1 MLCGGSI
8 GLQADT
14 VTLASGMPLEPP
26 APPSLQILAIARYRC
41 GLRLVWHENPSLLFV
56 SPRMK
61 HYTRT
66 RSLDARWHPQAVSIG
81 TVALTASNA
90 HPGVSSV
97 SVLASVLASA
107 FAPNVWPPFIAKRA
121 SMTSF
126 KALTVALLFSG
137 VASSVMCAPR
147 IPVSDAEVV
156 EHLPRRTDPAQQEFR
171 ALRGRLAASPDD
183 MPLALTLA
191 RRYISQSRVEG
202 DPRYLGYAQAAL
214 APWYDKAD
222 PPPEVRV
229 MRATLLQ

>member
-1 MLCGGSI
+1 VRGNAPPIPCF
-8 GLQADT
+8 T
-14 VTLASGMPLEPP
+14 MPLDFP
-26 APPSLQILAIARYRC
+26 APPSLQPLQGASALASADRFAGGQHAARIPCFTLAIARYRC

-56 SPRMK
+56 PPRMK

-66 RSLDARWHPQAVSIG
+66 RSLDARWHPEPVSIG

-90 HPGVSSV
+90 HSGVSSV
-97 SVLASVLASA
+97 SVLASVLASV

-156 EHLPRRTDPAQQEFR
+156 EHLARRTDPAQQEFR
-171 ALRGRLAASPDD
+171 ALRSRLAASPDD
-183 MPLALTLA
+183 MPLAL
-191 RRYISQSRVEG
+191 
-202 DPRYLGYAQAAL
+202 
-214 APWYDKAD
+214 
-222 PPPEVRV
+222 
-229 MRATLLQ
+229 